1 MWFPFAYLPFLLF
14 IPILLVLG
22 IFFVIVPGG
31 FIIVLAGAYYASLEV
46 LGLLGLAA
54 RRRRR
59 AVRANRRRAQGG
71 LALVTPRPP
80 GSQLARPVALTRDLR
95 PRPELASVSR
105 VTQHMPHGRETNTI
119 SRGPLA
125 SSRALTDGPPTSR
138 AHRN

>member
-22 IFFVIVPGG
+22 ILFVIVPGG

-59 AVRANRRRAQGG
+59 AVRANRRRAQGS
-71 LALVTPRPP
+71 LALVTPRTP
-80 GSQLARPVALTRDLR
+80 GSQPGRRVALTRNLG
-95 PRPELASVSR
+95 PRPLLASVNR
-105 VTQHMPHGRETNTI
+105 VTPHMPHGGDHNTI
-119 SRGPLA
+119 SRGPLE
-125 SSRALTDGPPTSR
+125 SSRALTVRPPTS
-138 AHRN
+138 

>member
-1 MWFPFAYLPFLLF
+1 MWFPFAYFPFLLF

-59 AVRANRRRAQGG
+59 AVRANRRRAQGS
-71 LALVTPRPP
+71 LALVTPRTP
-80 GSQLARPVALTRDLR
+80 GSQPGRPVALTRNLR
-95 PRPELASVSR
+95 PRPQLASVNR
-105 VTQHMPHGRETNTI
+105 VTQHMPHGRDTNTI
-119 SRGPLA
+119 SRGPLE
-125 SSRALTDGPPTSR
+125 SSRAPTDRPPTS
-138 AHRN
+138 

>member
-1 MWFPFAYLPFLLF
+1 MWFPFAYFPFLLF

-54 RRRRR
+54 RGRRR
-59 AVRANRRRAQGG
+59 AVRANRRRANAS
-71 LALVTPRPP
+71 LALAPPRAP
-80 GSQLARPVALTRDLR
+80 GTQLGRPVALARNLR

-105 VTQHMPHGRETNTI
+105 ATTHMPHGRGTNTI
-119 SRGPLA
+119 SRAPLA
-125 SSRALTDGPPTSR
+125 SSRALTDRPPVS
-138 AHRN
+138 